1 MVMNE
6 LRTFDPFAQEPFGDS
21 FGRLLRP
28 WKFEAPDSAPA
39 IKIDVSESDTGYTVK
54 AEIPGVHKDKIMK
67 LPLQVRFHGMEPS
80 AAFEAAAQ
88 DKAGK
93 LDQFC
98 QDIMACR
105 VDIEQMH
112 KHQNQGRPFGVRVH
126 VTLPGH
132 ELTVDRVQHEDAYV
146 ALRDAFDGMRRRIE
160 DQVRVMRGDVKQHSA
175 PR

>member
-1 MVMNE
+1 V
-6 LRTFDPFAQEPFGDS
+6 P
-21 FGRLLRP
+21 
-28 WKFEAPDSAPA
+28 
-39 IKIDVSESDTGYTVK
+39 
-54 AEIPGVHKDKIMK
+54 KDEIMK

-105 VDIEQMH
+105 VDIEQMQ

-160 DQVRVMRGDVKQHSA
+160 DQVQVTRGDVKQHSA